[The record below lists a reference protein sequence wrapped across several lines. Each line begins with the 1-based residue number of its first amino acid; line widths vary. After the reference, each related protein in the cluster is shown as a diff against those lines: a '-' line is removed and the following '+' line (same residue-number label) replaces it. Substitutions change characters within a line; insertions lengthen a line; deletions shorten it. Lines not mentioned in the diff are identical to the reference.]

1 MKRSILVMYLTG
13 LSCGISANA
22 GIISDNVKLI
32 DERIVDFN
40 HIYTVD
46 DSPTFRI
53 VDEESANWELS
64 IETPEGWKTILTELQ
79 SESITID
86 DFFSIFPQEKMCVY
100 EDGDYGYFKLRI
112 NAYSQSDSDS
122 RILYYNCI
130 PSRPIISNVEIHG
143 NYNWEYDDYDLG
155 SYMTFRLYSER
166 AEKIYANIES
176 YSGCFHFQ
184 IPSRY
189 HLDLVCFCSVNPSDN
204 NKDTGGISVSKLN
217 DLPNTYEV
225 TIDLPIQ
232 WGQIFR
238 VNVLNHYG
246 VAPSLDDMFT
256 TDYITDPAVL
266 ARIDEMYRQ
275 AGVDSP
281 NTCAPQMVIGNGKI
295 SFNDS
300 ENLIQE
306 VSIYSISGML
316 LYQQSGNRD
325 ISTSDFPAGA
335 YIINY
340 KTKQGDSISN
350 KYILR

>member
-1 MKRSILVMYLTG
+1 MKRSILMMCLAGLTG
-13 LSCGISANA
+13 GISANA

-32 DERIVDFN
+32 DGRIVDFN

-46 DSPTFRI
+46 DSPTFRT

-79 SESITID
+79 SGSITID
-86 DFFSIFPQEKMCVY
+86 DFFSIFPQEKMRVY
-100 EDGDYGYFKLRI
+100 EEGDSGYFKLKI
-112 NAYSQSDSDS
+112 NADSQSESDS

-166 AEKIYANIES
+166 AEILHVLLESKNCHLTKPSNYFIDIVNIG
-176 YSGCFHFQ
+176 Y
-184 IPSRY
+184 I
-189 HLDLVCFCSVNPSDN
+189 
-204 NKDTGGISVSKLN
+204 KDPIVGTGGITIVPHSNSSN
-217 DLPNTYEV
+217 WYDV
-225 TIDLPIQ
+225 TVKSQIQ
-232 WGQIFR
+232 WGQMFSLMT
-238 VNVLNHYG
+238 LNKYG
-246 VAPSLDDMFT
+246 ESPSIDDMFT

-281 NTCAPQMVIGNGKI
+281 NTSAPQMVIGNGNI
-295 SFNDS
+295 SFNDP

-340 KTKQGDSISN
+340 KTKRGDSISN

>member
-1 MKRSILVMYLTG
+1 MKRSILMMCLAGLTG
-13 LSCGISANA
+13 GISANA

-32 DERIVDFN
+32 DGRIVDFN

-46 DSPTFRI
+46 DSPTFRT

-79 SESITID
+79 SGSITID
-86 DFFSIFPQEKMCVY
+86 DFFSIFPQEKMRVY
-100 EDGDYGYFKLRI
+100 EEGDYGYFKLKI
-112 NAYSQSDSDS
+112 NADSDSESDS

-166 AEKIYANIES
+166 AEILHVLLESKNCHLTKPSNYFIDIVNIG
-176 YSGCFHFQ
+176 Y
-184 IPSRY
+184 I
-189 HLDLVCFCSVNPSDN
+189 
-204 NKDTGGISVSKLN
+204 KDPIVGTGGITIVPHSNSSN
-217 DLPNTYEV
+217 WYDV
-225 TIDLPIQ
+225 TVKSQIQ
-232 WGQIFR
+232 WGQMFSLMT
-238 VNVLNHYG
+238 LNEYG
-246 VAPSLDDMFT
+246 ESLSIDDMFT

-281 NTCAPQMVIGNGKI
+281 NTSAPQMVIGNGNI

-306 VSIYSISGML
+306 VSIFSISGML

-340 KTKQGDSISN
+340 ITKQGDSISN
-350 KYILR
+350 KYILQ